1 MKPKKSLVN
10 TEKPKELTEDGLGDI
25 MGMMKEMYNNG
36 DDDMKKMI
44 A

>member
-1 MKPKKSLVN
+1 VNADKTKKDS
-10 TEKPKELTEDGLGDI
+10 EDPMGDI

-36 DDDMKKMI
+36 DDETKKMM